1 MSFAKFLAAV
11 TIAAGLTAV
20 SAASQASDRYRIECG
35 TAGELTQLDR
45 ALPQF
50 SARLARGEEITVLA
64 VGSSS
69 TEGAGASRVEFNYPS
84 RLTVELHALLPKAK
98 MRVLNRGIGGEDAK
112 QMLGRMQ
119 RDLETEKPDIVLWQ
133 VGTNALLSETGIDPQ
148 KPLIRDGV
156 SMIRASGADAVL
168 IDPQYAPKVLRDP
181 DARPMVSL
189 LAKVAEELGVSVFR
203 RFALMQH
210 WHETREI
217 AFEDMLSPDLFHMND
232 WSYGCLAQNLAAA
245 LVAKVTPPA
254 AEPAREIVRNPAPA
268 SNVAVTPAAH
278 AR

>member
-232 WSYGCLAQNLAAA
+232 WSYGCLARNLAAA